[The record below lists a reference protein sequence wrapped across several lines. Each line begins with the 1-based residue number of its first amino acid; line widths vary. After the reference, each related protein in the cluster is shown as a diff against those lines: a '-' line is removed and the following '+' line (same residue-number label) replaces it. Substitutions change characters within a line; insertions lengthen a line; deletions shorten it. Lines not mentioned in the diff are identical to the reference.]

1 MVTGARIRSL
11 SPEDWPRVR
20 AIYEE
25 GLATG
30 HSTLETVAPE
40 WPAWDAGHI
49 ATPRLVATI
58 EEVVT
63 GWAALSP
70 VSARAAYRGVAEV
83 SVYVAADARSRGV
96 GRALLEALIPA
107 SEAAGFWTLQAV
119 ILAENGASIA
129 LHQRAGFRLVG
140 RRERLGERHGV
151 WRDSVLLERRS
162 RVVAW
167 PGT

>member
-1 MVTGARIRSL
+1 MTGARIRAL
-11 SPEDWPRVR
+11 YAEDWPRVR

-30 HSTLETVAPE
+30 YSTLETVAPD
-40 WPAWDAGHI
+40 WPAWDAGHV
-49 ATPRLVATI
+49 AAPRLVATLDG
-58 EEVVT
+58 VVA

-70 VSARAAYRGVAEV
+70 VSARAAYQGVAEV
-83 SVYVAADARSRGV
+83 SVYVAADARGRGL
-96 GRALLEALIPA
+96 GRALLEALIAA

-140 RRERLGERHGV
+140 RRERLGVRHGV

-162 RVVAW
+162 RIVAW
-167 PGT
+167 PEA